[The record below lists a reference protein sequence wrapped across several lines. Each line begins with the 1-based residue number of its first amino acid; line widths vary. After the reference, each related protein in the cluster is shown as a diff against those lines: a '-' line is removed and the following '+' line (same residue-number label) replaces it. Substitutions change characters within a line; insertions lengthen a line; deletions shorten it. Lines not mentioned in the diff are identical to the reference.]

1 MLNEVTMHFN
11 AINSVKFISAAD
23 KNISCHF
30 LKMFMQSLVCSESDD
45 TSYRG
50 GNCSDLRY
58 CSGCL
63 LPLQVRDR

>member
-1 MLNEVTMHFN
+1 MLNEVTVYLN

-30 LKMFMQSLVCSESDD
+30 LKMCMQSLLCSESDD
-45 TSYRG
+45 TSNRNG
-50 GNCSDLRY
+50 VCSDLRY
-58 CSGCL
+58 CPGCL